1 MMSFDIIFYQ
11 QSNYFEPSSIFQY
24 LDPRFTP
31 TSFEGPFYK
40 IIPFK
45 N

>member
-11 QSNYFEPSSIFQY
+11 QSNYFEPSYIFQY
-24 LDPRFTP
+24 LDPIFTT
-31 TSFEGPFYK
+31 TSFEEPSYK